1 MYRFVRSDVNAAVT
15 AGSLAQALSQ
25 AAGIAHAR
33 RLKGYTGRVVVYM
46 SDGEFQEGQTWEAIA
61 AAVFHR
67 IGNLVAVV
75 DVNGQQCDGKMP
87 DDTQVG
93 NLARKISAFGAIVR
107 EVDGHNVAAIEAAI
121 KATSHGRDTSMPTV
135 VLCYTDPCHGLPLLK
150 KLSPKLHYVRFKDDN
165 EKKVWAE
172 VLAQMTIGM
181 EDDHHYQGTPEL
193 VIEEEK
199 KAEVFTEEEPVPPKR
214 RMDTMELS
222 GPAKKKASVVTPMGM
237 DEPEPAVTACDCR
250 GTEMV
255 SMPHRRQLVQWA
267 RLHPR
272 AIILTADLT
281 SSCEADLLRD
291 ELPSQY
297 MSLGMAEQNMM
308 SFAGGLAR
316 EGYHPYIHTFA
327 VFVTRRPFDQ
337 VAMSIAVPNLPVR
350 LLGFLP
356 GLTTPGGVTHQ
367 AIDDVALMRA
377 IPNMRILEVGDAT
390 EVESVLDVAES
401 IDGPVYVRMRRG
413 QVPRLFPKTSPMQ
426 FGVPRLLSDG
436 SDVALVTSGI
446 CTEEA
451 LKATSKMGVSIR
463 HVHLST
469 LVPFPADTIVEAARK
484 TKYGIIVMENHNI
497 VGGIG
502 SAAAEVLAGHGV
514 ERRLVRLGVP
524 GVYAHG
530 ASCDYLMH
538 EYGFDASA
546 LVSAVEALVGRSVSL
561 SSASSQVNDATKN
574 ALSTEDL

>member
-1 MYRFVRSDVNAAVT
+1 LLTLSIYSGVT

-33 RLKGYTGRVVVYM
+33 KLKGHTGRVFVYM
-46 SDGEFQEGQTWEAIA
+46 SDGEFQEGQTWEAIM
-61 AAVFHR
+61 AAVFHG

-75 DVNGQQCDGKMP
+75 DVNGQQCDGKMS
-87 DDTQVG
+87 DVTG
-93 NLARKISAFGAIVR
+93 IENLACKISAFGAIVK
-107 EVDGHNVAAIEAAI
+107 EVDGHSVKEIEAAI
-121 KATSHGRDTSMPTV
+121 KIPSNGRDASKPTV

-150 KLSPKLHYVRFKDDN
+150 KLSPDLHYVRFKDDN
-165 EKKVWAE
+165 EKRVWAE
-172 VLAQMTIGM
+172 VLVQMTNGTQDDRHCQGYPEIII
-181 EDDHHYQGTPEL
+181 ED
-193 VIEEEK
+193 EK
-199 KAEVFTEEEPVPPKR
+199 KAEECTEEEPVPTKR
-214 RMDTMELS
+214 RLHTMEHS
-222 GPAKKKASVVTPMGM
+222 GPSKKKATVVIK
-237 DEPEPAVTACDCR
+237 EPAVTACSGR
-250 GTEMV
+250 FTEMV
-255 SMPHRRQLVQWA
+255 TRPHRSHLVQWV
-267 RLHPR
+267 RFHPK
-272 AIILTADLT
+272 AIVLTADLT
-281 SSCEADLLRD
+281 KSCEADLLRD
-291 ELPSQY
+291 ELPDQY

-350 LLGFLP
+350 LMGFLP

-401 IDGPVYVRMRRG
+401 IDGPVYVRMWRG
-413 QVPRLFPKTSPMQ
+413 QVPRLFPKMSPMIY
-426 FGVPRLLSDG
+426 GVPRILSDG
-436 SDVALVTSGI
+436 SEVALVTSGI

-451 LKATSKMGVSIR
+451 LKVTTRMGVSIR
-463 HVHLST
+463 HIHLST
-469 LVPFPADTIVEAARK
+469 LVPFPADVIVEAARK
-484 TKYGIIVMENHNI
+484 TKYGMIVMENHSI
-497 VGGIG
+497 IGGVG

-514 ERRLVRLGVP
+514 GRKLVRLGVP

-530 ASCDYLMH
+530 ASCGYLMQ

-546 LVSAVEALVGRSVSL
+546 LVRAVEALVGRSVSL
-561 SSASSQVNDATKN
+561 SFAYLQVKDSLKN
-574 ALSTEDL
+574 VMSPNERPEDL